1 MLTTID
7 FHLIAE
13 GLPDVAAGLL
23 QHVSQVE
30 PAFQMS
36 TAQLPFFIGLV
47 AGPLEGLLVL
57 ELVLGK
63 VGRISR
69 VHFGHE
75 GSIANYAEY
84 LNTERHMTPCCI
96 GS

>member
-1 MLTTID
+1 
-7 FHLIAE
+7 
-13 GLPDVAAGLL
+13 
-23 QHVSQVE
+23 
-30 PAFQMS
+30 
-36 TAQLPFFIGLV
+36 
-47 AGPLEGLLVL
+47 
-57 ELVLGK
+57 

-75 GSIANYAEY
+75 GSIANYVEY